1 MTSSRMG
8 QRADMHCG
16 RRRNV
21 GSAARTLSG
30 ALGAWL
36 GFAGSIALVGGLLT
50 GDHAIAVAA
59 MPAVLVGMVVEAAGW
74 GGRRGAIRRRGL
86 ERYAD

>member
-8 QRADMHCG
+8 RRADMLRD

-21 GSAARTLSG
+21 GSAARALSG
-30 ALGAWL
+30 ALGAWI
-36 GFAGSIALVGGLLT
+36 GFAGSVAFIGGLLT
-50 GDHAIAVAA
+50 DMPVIAVAA
-59 MPAVLVGMVVEAAGW
+59 MPAVLVGMAAEAAGW
-74 GGRRGAIRRRGL
+74 AGRRGTIRRRRS